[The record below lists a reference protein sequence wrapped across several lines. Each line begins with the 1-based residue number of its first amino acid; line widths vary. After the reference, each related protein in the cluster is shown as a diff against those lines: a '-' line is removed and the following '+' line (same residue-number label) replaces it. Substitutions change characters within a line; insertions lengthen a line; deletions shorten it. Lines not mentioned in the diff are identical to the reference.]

1 MRKKYL
7 ILVLMLAVALLG
19 SFAFAQIRSTDI
31 VLSIS
36 PLNPNPNQDVSA
48 TISSHSTDLDKA
60 NISWLI
66 NNQETSK
73 GIGKKSFSFRMG
85 SLGTPTVL
93 SVSIETLEGQTVS
106 KNITITPADVDMLWE
121 AYDTYAPP
129 FYKGRIL
136 APSQGQYKVVAMPN
150 IINQNGKVDVTNL
163 SYDWKKDD
171 DNQIDSS
178 GWGKNYFI
186 FQNSYL
192 DKNNVVEVAVS
203 DISGGTNASGKIN
216 LQPIDPK
223 ILFYENDPTLGTK
236 WETSLSDGFSIDS
249 NGKTIVAEPY
259 FFSPKNIN
267 SGDLDFGWSLN
278 GNKID
283 APNPKNI
290 LSVKPEAGQSG
301 DATISLDINNIN
313 TLFQEMAKQIT
324 VSF

>member
-259 FFSPKNIN
+259 FFSPKNIFFIF
-267 SGDLDFGWSLN
+267 S
-278 GNKID
+278 
-283 APNPKNI
+283 
-290 LSVKPEAGQSG
+290 
-301 DATISLDINNIN
+301 
-313 TLFQEMAKQIT
+313 
-324 VSF
+324 